1 MTYFY
6 TYYILKEVDIKSKG
20 VFNIF
25 ADTHKI
31 IAAQVY
37 DNVLDIYDLKLDKEK
52 LLWGSIAPDV
62 LPKYKLIRHYQD
74 ESINYIAME
83 IMKIIFISRYID
95 FNKIKDPIGIKL
107 LSRKLGIISHYLS
120 DYVCVPHAKR
130 WTFNGTM
137 IKHVRYEAKLND
149 YAPNHTFKKNMI
161 TVSDLNIYDENL
173 ISLKAAIVKY
183 IEDVV
188 EEYSNTKIGFKTDLD
203 FALSLN
209 LKITYFVL
217 DVINEYSEDIHK
229 VFALEV

>member
-1 MTYFY
+1 
-6 TYYILKEVDIKSKG
+6 LKEVDIKSKG

-31 IAAQVY
+31 IATQIY

-52 LLWGSIAPDV
+52 LLWSSVAPDI

-74 ESINYIAME
+74 ESINFIAME

-95 FNKIKDPIGIKL
+95 FKKIKDPIGIKL
-107 LSRKLGIISHYLS
+107 LSRKIGIISHYLA

-137 IKHVRYEAKLND
+137 IKHVRYEAKLNE
-149 YAPNHTFKKNMI
+149 YAPNHTFKKNVI
-161 TVSDLNIYDENL
+161 TVDNLDIYNDNL
-173 ISLKAAIVKY
+173 KSLRSTIIKY

-188 EEYSNTKIGFKTDLD
+188 KEYSESKVSFKNDLD

-209 LKITYFVL
+209 LKITYFIL

-229 VFALEV
+229 VFALEI